1 MLYKNQPGFIK
12 FALGENVKQSNWELI
27 TLLVSHKLE
36 GVEQV
41 LLITQR
47 AREYEATWK
56 LYNAS
61 SKKNKGKAPRVDV
74 EMQTLVEI
82 LNKERFISC
91 HSYVASEIL
100 MLMNVADKFNF
111 KVNTLRT
118 S

>member
-1 MLYKNQPGFIK
+1 M
-12 FALGENVKQSNWELI
+12 
-27 TLLVSHKLE
+27 
-36 GVEQV
+36 
-41 LLITQR
+41 
-47 AREYEATWK
+47 
-56 LYNAS
+56 
-61 SKKNKGKAPRVDV
+61 